1 MNVEELKGEL
11 NELEPEL
18 KATQDEGNRLT
29 QALAQHRNQVAQ
41 LRDQMVA
48 QEDRV
53 KVGRF
58 GASGREC
65 FASFSVSLE
74 I

>member
-48 QEDRV
+48 QEERV
-53 KVGRF
+53 KVCGSRLLLF
-58 GASGREC
+58 GGD
-65 FASFSVSLE
+65 FLSLLNYC
-74 I
+74 